1 MFGGFLL
8 VLATVWAVLVTDGVV
23 ESARTGGRDLVE
35 FGRRLASPGV
45 PGGIWILAGLATSAA
60 FAVAMAFG
68 SVRERRLSR
77 RMTVNHDQQRT
88 ERAHRDAGDEGRGRL
103 LAWRLAELQTQ
114 IAELTARREELRADV
129 REEEVREDRLT
140 SVGLQRRPDQP
151 MVVVPEV
158 VQEPVAPQNES

>member
-8 VLATVWAVLVTDGVV
+8 VLATVWAVVVTDGVV
-23 ESARTGGRDLVE
+23 ESARGGGGDLVE

-45 PGGIWILAGLATSAA
+45 PEGIWILAGLAASAA
-60 FAVAMAFG
+60 FALAMAFG

-77 RMTVNHDQQRT
+77 RTTVNRDEQRT
-88 ERAHRDAGDEGRGRL
+88 QRAHRDAGDEGRGRL

-114 IAELTARREELRADV
+114 IAELTARREELRLDV

-151 MVVVPEV
+151 VVVVPEV
-158 VQEPVAPQNES
+158 AREPVAPKTDS

>member
-8 VLATVWAVLVTDGVV
+8 VLATVWAVVVTDGVV
-23 ESARTGGRDLVE
+23 ESAHTGGGDLVE

-45 PGGIWILAGLATSAA
+45 PEGIWILAGLAASAA

-77 RMTVNHDQQRT
+77 RMTVNRDEQWT

-114 IAELTARREELRADV
+114 IAELTARREELRLEV
-129 REEEVREDRLT
+129 GEEELREDRLT
-140 SVGLQRRPDQP
+140 SVGLQPRPGHP
-151 MVVVPEV
+151 VVVVPEV
-158 VQEPVAPQNES
+158 AKDPVAPQNES